1 MLRSDL
7 PLRTDFSVRRLQTLG
22 AAAGALALAACGDMG
37 PDEDSAA
44 APDALNGAATERA
57 LVTNVFEPAGAV
69 DALAFLPVED
79 APWTGLIVA
88 SMSEGGFDIY
98 DIDGDRVIQASGPR
112 MGAIAAAPGFEL
124 RGESLPL
131 LLGLDEDGALRG
143 FVLVRTEEDLVELPL
158 DSGEVGQIAGLCR
171 YREGIG
177 YLDVALLDTQSG
189 ARIWRITDQGRDSLA
204 MERREDIAL
213 PFSASACAEADGDIV
228 FTAPGEGFTRV
239 NRDGDVVARV
249 DSQDA
254 ADLTYAELSG
264 RGVVLASMAE
274 DGLLGVYDA
283 DTLETMNGLELE
295 SGLNAPAVETP
306 GALAVSQRSY
316 GGMGFSTGVVAIY
329 DDADSRIKLIA
340 REVLSQALIDPE
352 PES

>member
-1 MLRSDL
+1 MIRSDL
-7 PLRTDFSVRRLQTLG
+7 AFRHDHSIRRLLTLG
-22 AAAGALALAACGDMG
+22 AAAGALALAACGDIE
-37 PDEDSAA
+37 PDEDQAA
-44 APDALNGAATERA
+44 APAALNDADTETA

-69 DALAFLPVED
+69 DALAFMPVDD
-79 APWTGLIVA
+79 APWTGLIAA
-88 SMSEGGFDIY
+88 SLSDGGFDIY

-112 MGAIAAAPGFEL
+112 MSAIAAAPGFEL

-143 FVLVRTEEDLVELPL
+143 FVMVRAEETLIELPL
-158 DSGEVGQIAGLCR
+158 DSGDVGQAAGLCR

-177 YLDVALLDTQSG
+177 YLDVTVLSADESAQ
-189 ARIWRITDQGRDSLA
+189 IWRITDQGREALA
-204 MERREDIAL
+204 LERREDIPL

-228 FTAPGEGFTRV
+228 FTAPGAGLARIAR
-239 NRDGDVVARV
+239 NGDVVARV
-249 DSQDA
+249 DAQDVA
-254 ADLTYAELSG
+254 ALTYAELSG
-264 RGVVLASMAE
+264 RGVVLASLPG

-295 SGLNAPAVETP
+295 SGLNAPGVETP
-306 GALAVSQRSY
+306 GALAISQRSY

-340 REVLSQALIDPE
+340 RDVLSQALIDPE